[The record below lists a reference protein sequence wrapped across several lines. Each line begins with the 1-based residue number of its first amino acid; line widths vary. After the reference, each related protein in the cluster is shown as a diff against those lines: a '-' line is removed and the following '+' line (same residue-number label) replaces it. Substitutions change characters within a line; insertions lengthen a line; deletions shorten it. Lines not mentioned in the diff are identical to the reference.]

1 MKKFFLI
8 LFLSFIFSFN
18 SYSNP
23 NDPTN
28 EWLEDKTVNE
38 LTQEYGYKLFS
49 VNSEGGNT
57 TLYTLTNRKI
67 VVSCVVASG
76 NPKIKFYCFLP

>member
-1 MKKFFLI
+1 MKKLLI
-8 LFLSFIFSFN
+8 ITLVSLFWFTI

-49 VNSEGGNT
+49 VNSESGNT

-76 NPKIKFYCFLP
+76 NPKLKFYCFLP

>member
-1 MKKFFLI
+1 MKKIFLI
-8 LFLSFIFSFN
+8 LFLSFIVSFN

-28 EWLEDKTVNE
+28 EWLKDKTVNE

-49 VNSEGGNT
+49 VSSENGGY

-67 VVSCVVASG
+67 VVSCLAASG
-76 NPKIKFYCFLP
+76 NPKLKFYCFLP

>member
-1 MKKFFLI
+1 MKKIFLI
-8 LFLSFIFSFN
+8 LFLSFTVSFN

-49 VNSEGGNT
+49 VDSQSGNT

>member
-1 MKKFFLI
+1 MKKILI
-8 LFLSFIFSFN
+8 ITLVSLFWFTI

-23 NDPTN
+23 NNPTN

-49 VNSEGGNT
+49 VSSQNGGYS
-57 TLYTLTNRKI
+57 LYTLTNRKI
-67 VVSCVVASG
+67 VVSCLAASG
-76 NPKIKFYCFLP
+76 NPKLKFYCFLP

>member
-1 MKKFFLI
+1 MKKLLFITFISFLWCNI
-8 LFLSFIFSFN
+8 

-49 VNSEGGNT
+49 VSSQNGGYS
-57 TLYTLTNRKI
+57 LYTLTNRKI
-67 VVSCVVASG
+67 VVSCLAASG
-76 NPKIKFYCFLP
+76 NPKLKFYCFLP